1 MAYLGASAI
10 MMTILITLGISI
22 LPLIFYILTLQGTLQ
37 EVKPENRKMEPG
49 MVWLTIIPLFGI
61 IWQFIVVG
69 NIADSLK
76 AEFAQRNINVGE
88 DRPGYSIGLTFCI
101 LLCCTIIPF
110 LGILSGIA
118 GFVCWII
125 YWVKIANFR
134 STLRQTRTSAPQQ

>member
-1 MAYLGASAI
+1 MAYLGASFVMI
-10 MMTILITLGISI
+10 FLISLGVSL

-37 EVKPENRKMEPG
+37 EVKPENRRMDPG
-49 MVWLTIIPLFGI
+49 LVWLTIIPLFGI

-76 AEFAQRNINVGE
+76 AEFAQRNINAGE

-101 LLCCTIIPF
+101 LICCSIIPF
-110 LGILSGIA
+110 LGILTAVA

-125 YWVKIANFR
+125 YWVKIADYR
-134 STLRQTRTSAPQQ
+134 SMLRQHKAANPQV

>member
-1 MAYLGASAI
+1 MGYLGASAI
-10 MMTILITLGISI
+10 MMTVLIALGVSL
-22 LPLIFYILTLQGTLQ
+22 LPMIFYLLTLQSTLQ
-37 EVKPENRKMEPG
+37 EVKPENRKMDPG
-49 MVWLTIIPLFGI
+49 MVWLSIIPLFGI

-76 AEFAQRNINVGE
+76 SEFAQRNINVGE

-110 LGILSGIA
+110 LGILSGIG

-125 YWVKIANFR
+125 YWVKIAGFK
-134 STLRQTRTSAPQQ
+134 STLKSARAAAPQA